1 MFVETGNFS
10 WSLQHNISQV
20 RYQVE
25 HFTSGLQDVN
35 NDLFIKSMPLRE
47 IVKVQFKNITRE
59 ITGVIANYYR
69 QE

>member
-1 MFVETGNFS
+1 METWNFS

-59 ITGVIANYYR
+59 ITGVIVNYYR
-69 QE
+69 QG

>member
-1 MFVETGNFS
+1 METWNFS

-47 IVKVQFKNITRE
+47 IVKVQFKNITRDT
-59 ITGVIANYYR
+59 TGVIANYYR
-69 QE
+69 QG